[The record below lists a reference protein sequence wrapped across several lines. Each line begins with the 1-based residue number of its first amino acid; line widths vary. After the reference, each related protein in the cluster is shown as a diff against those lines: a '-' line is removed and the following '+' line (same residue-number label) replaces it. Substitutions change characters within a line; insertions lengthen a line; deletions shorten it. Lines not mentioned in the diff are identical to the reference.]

1 MDELKGESE
10 VVHEP
15 PYLHNSD
22 NMGLMRNLI
31 RRELGSNCGR
41 ELRESIAESKFVD
54 CEDMVATPC
63 KCSSGSTRSAFLTV
77 FSSDSTHMA
86 STHGDHNLYDGVCV
100 KTLKGHPRTP
110 WSAAFHP
117 GIPGI
122 LASGC
127 LGGHVRVWDYRQGGS
142 EFWDVNCVITSV
154 TFHPNERILLIATL
168 NKLYLWDWL
177 QATPFTSL
185 STQNDKEKIIFVKFD
200 SLGHHFITGITNLK
214 NSNLESGNPF
224 RGYSTASNDNSALT
238 EIEEASWYY
247 RLMMPHHENE
257 TRRRI
262 MRPGFYSQMRRRLSA
277 SQTLSDLA
285 AAASSHTSHREDERE
300 EPSRERLTNM
310 RTSTPR
316 RSRYSRYPPDHA
328 YIRSSDPETLN
339 LQRRG
344 SSPFT
349 HSPESSFVEVP
360 GSSGDTNNSR
370 SSAFMEVVYSNPD
383 RSSRFQQYRSR
394 RLRERLTRRQS
405 IYSRMDDIRSSRDS
419 HLNPSTSS
427 DRSNFGYRRIDEWA
441 VNRPSSSNET
451 GDATA
456 PTDTSDNALNLSIRS
471 QVDLSVLGRHI
482 EHMQRICQ
490 TSLRYLSVSRQR
502 RQILRLQAIRMM
514 LEDLQNQIRNLREST
529 LERPDSLTNQSTS
542 NNALA
547 MSITRRLHIT
557 REGLNRAMRRL
568 NRSTNY
574 TLTSRRTNPSRSS
587 SVPPSYSTQARA
599 MEMSPDLSHS
609 GYNNSVNELI
619 AEESLAVLE
628 RTESTTNGENSS
640 RNALRAMS
648 QRLERLIR
656 DNREASNNVN
666 NFDNLIPEDTSPE
679 AVPRSSNDN
688 QSPQEEQANNN
699 DDPTISLSS
708 EGQQRNWSHLLDHG
722 GYARQPRETSSD
734 SEGDAEILQQRGVGR
749 RRWRLFQEEQNSEE
763 VNDEESLELLNWMPS
778 PERLD
783 SRAEYR
789 RDWERARQRL
799 SRARMI
805 FHQRREREMGESS
818 SGGASKSEREL
829 NVDQQRQP
837 LRQLQQSQQ
846 QRPLHREILSWMVDQ
861 LTIDQQGNSGRA
873 EAGEPGLPPGA
884 VLPPPVPESIYRRRR
899 ASFYF
904 RNHES
909 GEAGPHNGFPNVRDN
924 YFQQLRNHNFS
935 ATHRLQIWDFN
946 SKSTNLPDIGDRTKN
961 IIVEKAKIYNDASVD
976 ISSDGNILVTFCS
989 SSLPMTPIFGVYS
1002 RFCFSF
1008 TYKSSSF
1015 GWSFYKVGEDGCRSF
1030 R

>member
-1 MDELKGESE
+1 
-10 VVHEP
+10 
-15 PYLHNSD
+15 
-22 NMGLMRNLI
+22 
-31 RRELGSNCGR
+31 
-41 ELRESIAESKFVD
+41 
-54 CEDMVATPC
+54 
-63 KCSSGSTRSAFLTV
+63 
-77 FSSDSTHMA
+77 
-86 STHGDHNLYDGVCV
+86 
-100 KTLKGHPRTP
+100 
-110 WSAAFHP
+110 
-117 GIPGI
+117 
-122 LASGC
+122 
-127 LGGHVRVWDYRQGGS
+127 
-142 EFWDVNCVITSV
+142 
-154 TFHPNERILLIATL
+154 
-168 NKLYLWDWL
+168 
-177 QATPFTSL
+177 
-185 STQNDKEKIIFVKFD
+185 
-200 SLGHHFITGITNLK
+200 
-214 NSNLESGNPF
+214 
-224 RGYSTASNDNSALT
+224 
-238 EIEEASWYY
+238 
-247 RLMMPHHENE
+247 MMPHHENE

-285 AAASSHTSHREDERE
+285 AAASSQLEAENAAAAAAGTSNESLSTSHREDERE

-441 VNRPSSSNET
+441 VNRRLSLARLSGNNEESSNLLSEGPSSSNET

-547 MSITRRLHIT
+547 MSITRRLHVT

-587 SVPPSYSTQARA
+587 SVPPSYSTQARYSYNCMSRLILSRLRATIRA

-778 PERLD
+778 PGFNRRLNSVRNMRDLGRASMRERLD

-818 SGGASKSEREL
+818 SGGASNQSSPQVDNWVLRYLLRRNMQLNALEDEIGEL

-989 SSLPMTPIFGVYS
+989 SSLPMTPIVGVYGCS
-1002 RFCFSF
+1002 TSNLGICYA
-1008 TYKSSSF
+1008 TYSLESTAVSVSLSPTNRHLLVGVSTKSERMDVAPLDRSLMAQVFKIHYPWDRKAERGRLVHHRDIHHSPEHGYIGLNCIRWIPNPGQVYGTNHF
-1015 GWSFYKVGEDGCRSF
+1015 IKKQNKKTVQLVLYYGLKSTQYDIVLIYSMYLHNFYR
-1030 R
+1030 